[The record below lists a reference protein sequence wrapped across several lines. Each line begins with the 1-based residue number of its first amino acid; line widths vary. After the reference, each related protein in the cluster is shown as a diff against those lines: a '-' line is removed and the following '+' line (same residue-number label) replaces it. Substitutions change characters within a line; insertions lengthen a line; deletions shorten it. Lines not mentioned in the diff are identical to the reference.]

1 MRAKLQLIRAFSRV
15 HRVIYQLSHGRVAS
29 RFGKLQFLLLITT
42 GRKSDKQR
50 VVPLVAI
57 PHGASYLLV
66 ASFGGSHSHPDWF
79 LNIKKNPAV
88 QVQVGSVWK
97 KARAHIVERDNPDYE
112 GMWAEAIT
120 AYKGFDSYRKLT
132 PRLIPIVVL
141 ISE

>member
-1 MRAKLQLIRAFSRV
+1 MGTKLQLIRAFSWI
-15 HRVIYQLSHGRVAS
+15 HKVIYQLSNGRVAS
-29 RFGKLQFLLLITT
+29 RFGKFQFLLLITT
-42 GRKSDKQR
+42 GRKSGKQR
-50 VVPLVAI
+50 IVPLVAI

-79 LNIKKNPAV
+79 LNIKKDPAV
-88 QVQVGSVWK
+88 QVQVGSVRE

-112 GMWAEAIT
+112 GMWAKAVA